1 MQRTGE
7 QRMSAVRQ
15 WVSGFIIIAAGMGA
29 AASPLMAQHEATPDS
44 VPLAA
49 RVDEMEQQ
57 IRVLERLRE
66 LETDSIAVAS
76 RNRQSAT
83 ANGKDGFSLKSADGR
98 YALRLRGYAQAD
110 GRFYGGDEAKTVP
123 NSFFL
128 RRARPIVEATV
139 GKYFSARLMPD
150 FAQGQTVLFDA
161 YWEATFVP
169 ALAVRAGKFKP
180 PVGLE
185 RLQSATDVPFAERGL
200 PTNLVPNRDIG
211 LQIGGDLDS
220 GLVSY
225 AVGVFNGVPDLGN
238 GDGDLNDSKDLDA
251 RIFLQPVRTGSLK
264 GLGLGIAGTTGVEQG
279 GVAATG
285 LVSGLPAYRSPGQQ
299 TVFRYRTDAAVP
311 VNSVIADGRRSRLV
325 PQGYLYTGPL
335 GVQGE
340 YAISRQEV
348 RLGPNTATLTH
359 RAWQASGS
367 FFLTGEKAGFR
378 TPTPKKPF
386 DLQEK
391 GYGAL
396 ELVARYGEL
405 DLDDD
410 AFPIFSSASSSVT
423 REKAAGVGLNWYL
436 TKQIKVAVNY
446 EHTTF
451 DGGGADGDR
460 RSEDCFVTRFQH
472 AF

>member
-1 MQRTGE
+1 MRGI
-7 QRMSAVRQ
+7 RH
-15 WVSGFIIIAAGMGA
+15 WVSGFIIVAGTVGA
-29 AASPLMAQHEATPDS
+29 ARHAVAQQEGTTTDS

-49 RVDEMEQQ
+49 RLDELEQQ

-66 LETDSIAVAS
+66 LETDSIATAS
-76 RNRQSAT
+76 KTRQSAT
-83 ANGKDGFSLKSADGR
+83 ANGKDGFSIKSADGK
-98 YALRLRGYAQAD
+98 YALKLRGYAQAD
-110 GRFYGGDEAKTVP
+110 GRFYGGDEAKAVA
-123 NSFFL
+123 NSFFI

-161 YWEATFVP
+161 YWDGNFVP
-169 ALAVRAGKFKP
+169 AFTVRVGKFKP

-185 RLQSATDVPFAERGL
+185 RLQSATDIEFAERGL
-200 PTNLVPNRDIG
+200 PSNLVPNRDVG
-211 LQIGGDLDS
+211 LQIGGEVDS

-225 AVGVFNGVPDLGN
+225 AVGVFNGVVDLGN
-238 GDGDLNDSKDLDA
+238 GDADGNDAKDLDA
-251 RIFLQPVRTGSLK
+251 RVFIQPVRTGSLK
-264 GLGLGIAGTTGVEQG
+264 GLGLGVAGTTGIEQG
-279 GVAATG
+279 GVLATG

-311 VNSVIADGRRSRLV
+311 ANSVIADGRRSRLV
-325 PQGYLYTGPL
+325 PQGYFYTGPL
-335 GVQGE
+335 GLLGE
-340 YAISRQEV
+340 YAISRQDV

-359 RAWQASGS
+359 KAWQASGNL
-367 FFLTGEKAGFR
+367 FLTGEKAGFR

-391 GYGAL
+391 GFGAL

-410 AFPIFSSASSSVT
+410 AFPIFASASSSVT
-423 REKAAGVGLNWYL
+423 REQAAGVGLNWYL
-436 TKQIKVAVNY
+436 NKQIKVAVNY

-451 DGGGADGDR
+451 DGGAADGDR
-460 RSEDCFVTRFQH
+460 KSEDFFVTRFQH

>member
-15 WVSGFIIIAAGMGA
+15 WVSGFIIVAGTAVAA
-29 AASPLMAQHEATPDS
+29 PRVMAQQEGTTPDS
-44 VPLAA
+44 VPLAG
-49 RVDEMEQQ
+49 RVDDLEQQ
-57 IRVLERLRE
+57 IRVLKRLRE
-66 LETDSIAVAS
+66 LEADSIANAAKTK
-76 RNRQSAT
+76 QSAT
-83 ANGKDGFSLKSADGR
+83 ANGKDGFSIKSADGK
-98 YALRLRGYAQAD
+98 YGVKIRGYSQVD
-110 GRFYGGDEAKTVP
+110 GRFYGGDEAKALS

-150 FAQGQTVLFDA
+150 FAQGQTVLYDA
-161 YWEATFVP
+161 YWEGNFVP
-169 ALAVRAGKFKP
+169 AFSVRVGKFKP

-185 RLQSATDVPFAERGL
+185 RLQSATDIEFAERGL

-211 LQIGGDLDS
+211 LQIGGDVDS

-225 AVGVFNGVPDLGN
+225 AVGVFNGVADLGN
-238 GDGDLNDSKDLDA
+238 GDADGNDSKDLDA
-251 RIFLQPVRTGSLK
+251 RIFIQPVKTGSLK

-279 GVAATG
+279 GVLATG

-299 TVFRYRTDAAVP
+299 TVFRYRADAAVP

-335 GVQGE
+335 GVLGE

-359 RAWQASGS
+359 KAWQASGNL
-367 FFLTGEKAGFR
+367 FLTGEKAGFR
-378 TPTPKKPF
+378 SPTPKKPF

-391 GYGAL
+391 GFGAL

-410 AFPIFSSASSSVT
+410 AFPVFASASSSVT
-423 REKAAGVGLNWYL
+423 KEKSAGVGLNWYL
-436 TKQIKVAVNY
+436 NKQIKVAVNY

-451 DGGGADGDR
+451 DGGAADGDR
-460 RSEDCFVTRFQH
+460 RSEDFFLTRFQH

>member
-1 MQRTGE
+1 MN
-7 QRMSAVRQ
+7 AVRQ
-15 WVSGFIIIAAGMGA
+15 WVSGFIIVAGTA
-29 AASPLMAQHEATPDS
+29 AAVPCVVAQQEGTTPDS

-49 RVDEMEQQ
+49 RVDGLEQQ
-57 IRVLERLRE
+57 IRVLRRLRE
-66 LETDSIAVAS
+66 LETDSIATAAKT
-76 RNRQSAT
+76 RQSAT
-83 ANGKDGFSLKSADGR
+83 ANGKDGFSLKSADGKYR
-98 YALRLRGYAQAD
+98 VKIRGYTQAD
-110 GRFYGGDEAKTVP
+110 GRFFGGDEAKTVP
-123 NSFFL
+123 NSFFI

-139 GKYFSARLMPD
+139 GKYFTARVMPD
-150 FAQGQTVLFDA
+150 FAQGQTTLFDA
-161 YWEATFVP
+161 YWEGNFVP
-169 ALAVRAGKFKP
+169 AFAVRAGKFKP

-185 RLQSATDVPFAERGL
+185 RLQSATDMPFAERGL

-211 LQIGGDLDS
+211 LQVGGDLDS

-225 AVGVFNGVPDLGN
+225 AVGIFNGVADLGN

-251 RIFLQPVRTGSLK
+251 RIFIQPVKSGSLK
-264 GLGLGIAGTTGVEQG
+264 GLGLGIAGTTGLEQG
-279 GVAATG
+279 GVLATG
-285 LVSGLPAYRSPGQQ
+285 LASGLPAYRSPAQQ
-299 TVFRYRTDAAVP
+299 VVFRYRADAAVP

-325 PQGYLYTGPL
+325 PQGYLYAGPL

-348 RLGPNTATLTH
+348 RLGFNSATLTH
-359 RAWQASGS
+359 KAWQASGN

-386 DLQEK
+386 DLPEK

-410 AFPIFSSASSSVT
+410 AFPIFASATSSVT

-436 TKQIKVAVNY
+436 NKQIKVAVNY

-451 DGGGADGDR
+451 DGGAADGDR
-460 RSEDCFVTRFQH
+460 KSEDFFVTRFQH
-472 AF
+472 SF